1 MGSAAGIVFSRARL
15 RSPRRYWFKLMTE
28 ITISGSQGSSARP
41 LHAGPESRLDRIDA
55 TLIAVLLACLAGMF
69 WKVIFTS
76 EMFFYRDVF
85 NYSYPHARFIQEMCR
100 QGRLPYWNPYLN
112 YGQAVLA
119 NPNFLF
125 FYPDTLLLVVLPIDV
140 AYTLHYLAHFA
151 LAGVGTYF
159 LARRWTQTH
168 AAAFFAA
175 FFFTFSGPVLSV
187 GNFYNHV
194 AAAAWIPWAL
204 LATDRALG
212 SRSGRSWATLTMVF
226 ALQFLAGEPFTL
238 IATFGMSVAYA
249 FYQQGSLQRLFAA
262 QNRRIVTAFVLVGI
276 LMATLSAIQLLPAA
290 DLLESSRRGTR
301 GLPFMET
308 AFWSF
313 HPLSLLEV
321 VMPDFYG
328 RALEAPTPWTGALSG
343 VHGPYFPSIF
353 IGFVPLFLALAGWA
367 FARDRRSVFVAATA
381 LILLLLAFGKYSPI
395 FPLAYLL
402 NPLLELVRFPVKL
415 LVPVALLCALLAGW
429 GYDALRQAPVSL
441 AERRRRILFPLQCLV
456 VLVLVLLTVCFLAPK
471 VIARPASGVF
481 WSLVQ
486 DSKPEGIDE
495 ATRYLVTM
503 LKIHLPGL
511 LGFGLGGAAWFISLE
526 RHKAWAHKVLPM
538 VAIFGAIQLVTVNY
552 AANPTVPKSFYA
564 YRPPVLEHF
573 QDSGQPYR
581 FCYLN
586 RVPRVKAA
594 EDLAR
599 LPPQEFIN
607 FESIPEAAHLPFSA
621 QLALRDRL
629 VLARGSMLTGAE
641 GSLNADVEG
650 TLPPTLVEFWVFVV
664 RQAPNPARGDCLLGR
679 TNVKYQILRSPYPT
693 ATLREIGPIFNGSSR
708 PSVLYENLC
717 AVPRAFAVASAYPSS
732 SAFETLLRLSS
743 PDFDPLRQVI
753 LPRESVQTPQPDSAG
768 SSGQL
773 ELVSR
778 QPDETILRAQLS
790 RPGYVVLLDRFD
802 ANWHATADGQ
812 EVPVLQAN
820 HLFRAV
826 HVEAG
831 THHIRFFYRQRGLTT
846 GLVIS
851 LITLVLLAAVLI
863 LDPRWP
869 FAIAS
874 EDRYPREP

>member
-1 MGSAAGIVFSRARL
+1 MGSTAGIAFPLARL
-15 RSPRRYWFKLMTE
+15 GSPRWCWFKSMTE
-28 ITISGSQGSSARP
+28 VTISGSQESSARP
-41 LHAGPESRLDRIDA
+41 PGAGPEYKLDRIDA
-55 TLIAVLLACLAGMF
+55 TLMAGLLACLTGMF
-69 WKVIFTS
+69 WRVIFTS

-85 NYSYPHARFIQEMCR
+85 NYTYPHARFIHDMCR
-100 QGRLPYWNPYLN
+100 QGQLPYWNPFLN

-125 FYPDTLLLVVLPIDV
+125 FYPDTLLLVVLPIDF
-140 AYTLHYLAHFA
+140 AYTLHYIAHFA

-159 LARRWTQTH
+159 LARRWTQTRT
-168 AAAFFAA
+168 AAFFAA
-175 FFFTFSGPVLSV
+175 FFFTFSGPVLSL

-204 LATDRALG
+204 LATDRAVG
-212 SRSGRSWATLTMVF
+212 SRSGRSWAALTLVF

-238 IATFGMSVAYA
+238 IATFGLSVAYA
-249 FYQQGSLQRLFAA
+249 FYQRGSLQRLFAGE
-262 QNRRIVTAFVLVGI
+262 NRRIATAFALVGI
-276 LMATLSAIQLLPAA
+276 LMATLAAIQLLPAT
-290 DLLESSRRGTR
+290 DLLESSRRGTQ

-313 HPLSLLEV
+313 HPLSLFEV

-328 RALEAPTPWTGALSG
+328 RALEAPSPWTWALSG

-367 FARDRRSVFVAATA
+367 FARDRRSVFVAAAA

-415 LVPVALLCALLAGW
+415 LVPIALLCALLAGW
-429 GYDALRQAPVSL
+429 GYDALGQAHASL
-441 AERRRRILFPLQCLV
+441 SERRGRMLFPLQCLV
-456 VLVLVLLTVCFLAPK
+456 VLVLVLLAVCFLAPR
-471 VIARPASGVF
+471 VIACPASGVF
-481 WSLVQ
+481 WWLDQ
-486 DSKPEGIDE
+486 DLKPEGIDE

-511 LGFGLGGAAWFISLE
+511 LGFGLGGAAWFISLQ
-526 RHKAWAHKVLPM
+526 RRRAWAHKVLPM
-538 VAIFGAIQLVTVNY
+538 IAIFGAIQLVMVNY

-564 YRPPVLEHF
+564 YRPPVLGRF

-586 RVPRVKAA
+586 RVPRARAA

-607 FESIPEAAHLPFSA
+607 LESIPEAAGLPFSA
-621 QLALRDRL
+621 QLALRERL

-650 TLPPTLVEFWVFVV
+650 TLPPALVEFWVFVV
-664 RQAPNPARGDCLLGR
+664 RQAPDPARGDCLLGR
-679 TNVKYQILRSPYPT
+679 TNVKYQILRTPYPT
-693 ATLREIGPIFNGSSR
+693 ATLREISPIFNGSSR

-717 AVPRAFAVASAYPSS
+717 AVPRAFAVGSAYPST
-732 SAFETLLRLSS
+732 SAFETLTRLSS
-743 PDFDPLRQVI
+743 ADFDPLRQVI
-753 LPRESVQTPQPDSAG
+753 LPRESVQTPQPDSSG
-768 SSGQL
+768 SPGQL

-778 QPDETILRAQLS
+778 QPNETTLRAQFS
-790 RPGYVVLLDRFD
+790 RPGYVVLVDRFD
-802 ANWHATADGQ
+802 ANWHATVNGR

-831 THHIRFFYRQRGLTT
+831 THHIRFFYRQRGLAT
-846 GLVIS
+846 GLIIS

-869 FAIAS
+869 FAIVS
-874 EDRYPREP
+874 EDRPPREP